1 MLLFNV
7 VGTDSDLVNLRE
19 EVRTKTSFNQ
29 SFSGKD
35 IPIKK
40 VAAIAAGLV
49 YNDNIT
55 VFCLYCKNMKIK
67 YSRENRGD
75 KNN

>member
-1 MLLFNV
+1 MLLFNA
-7 VGTDSDLVNLRE
+7 VGTDSDLVKLRE
-19 EVRTKTSFNQ
+19 DTKICSSYSKNFDGQ
-29 SFSGKD
+29 D

-55 VFCLYCKNMKIK
+55 LFQLYCKHMKIK
-67 YSRENRGD
+67 DSHKNRRD